1 MAAENSTTPVG
12 DETRA
17 AEIRFVSRRVAAED
31 AAAVTAVLLATIDEE
46 ASAAAAEGEPGRDPW
61 VRSAGA
67 LRTSIDVGHGRW
79 QRAAR

>member
-1 MAAENSTTPVG
+1 
-12 DETRA
+12 
-17 AEIRFVSRRVAAED
+17 
-31 AAAVTAVLLATIDEE
+31 VLLATIDEE
-46 ASAAAAEGEPGRDPW
+46 ASSAAAEGEPGRDPW